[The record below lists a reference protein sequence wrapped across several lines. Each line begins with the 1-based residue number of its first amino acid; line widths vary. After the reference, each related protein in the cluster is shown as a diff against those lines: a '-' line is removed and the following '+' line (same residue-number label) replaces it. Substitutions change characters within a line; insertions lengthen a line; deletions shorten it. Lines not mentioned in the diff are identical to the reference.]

1 MKVEYSP
8 TKNWYISKRNMELV
22 EDRVRPYR
30 LDYFDKLFKFIGE
43 NAEGIFRRDKVKITD
58 QSERDLNKSG
68 GSKQKQTTALH
79 QGWKWAFNRACYAT
93 C

>member
-43 NAEGIFRRDKVKITD
+43 NAEGILRRDKVK
-58 QSERDLNKSG
+58 N
-68 GSKQKQTTALH
+68 
-79 QGWKWAFNRACYAT
+79 N
-93 C
+93 

>member
-30 LDYFDKLFKFIGE
+30 LDYLDKLFKFIGE
-43 NAEGIFRRDKVKITD
+43 NAEGILRRDKVKITD
-58 QSERDLNKSG
+58 QSEARF
-68 GSKQKQTTALH
+68 KQKRWFETKTNDRVASRLEM
-79 QGWKWAFNRACYAT
+79 GL
-93 C
+93 